1 MAIEL
6 SPKQINTCTLL
17 VTGKSI
23 TYTAKKVGVSRMTIS
38 RWLKDDNNFI
48 AYLNALKM
56 EQLEV
61 ARTQIQ
67 HIATLAVDTLTDVMT
82 KSTNDVARIA
92 ASKEVLAMS
101 GLTKD
106 SLELY
111 ACGIGPAT
119 PKKVAADKASK
130 LETEKLIS
138 ALSGF

>member
-6 SPKQINTCTLL
+6 KVIQIQACTLL
-17 VTGKSI
+17 ATGK
-23 TYTAKKVGVSRMTIS
+23 TVTDTAKELGLSRVTIS
-38 RWLKDDNNFI
+38 RWLNSDNDFI
-48 AYLNALKM
+48 AYFNALKM

-61 ARTQIQ
+61 ARVQIQ

-82 KSTNDVARIA
+82 KSKNDVARIA

-106 SLELY
+106 SLDLY
-111 ACGIGPAT
+111 ALGIGA
-119 PKKVAADKASK
+119 
-130 LETEKLIS
+130 ETEKLLS